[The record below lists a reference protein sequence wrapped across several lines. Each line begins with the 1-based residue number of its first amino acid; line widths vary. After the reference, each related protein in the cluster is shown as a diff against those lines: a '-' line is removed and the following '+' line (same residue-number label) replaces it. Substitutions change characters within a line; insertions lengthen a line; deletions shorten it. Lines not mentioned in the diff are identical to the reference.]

1 MSVFKRLRDL
11 TLSNVYAMIEKA
23 EDPVKLTDQ
32 YLRDMQDDLE
42 EAEKAVA
49 AQIALEKKFKQLYEE
64 QEALVKKRDEQAH
77 MAAQA
82 KNLDLAR
89 RALEEK
95 KAAEQKMNEYKAS
108 YEQNKLVADSLREKL
123 GDMRKQVTELKNKRE
138 TLVAR
143 ANAAKAQRNINKTM
157 AGFGSDSSMNGLKR
171 MEDKVLQMEAEAEA
185 SGEVYKKETSL
196 DEEFAKLDKDKVVDD
211 ELAALMKKYEG

>member
-1 MSVFKRLRDL
+1 MSLFKRLRDL
-11 TLSNVYAMIEKA
+11 TLSNVYALIEKA
-23 EDPVKLTDQ
+23 EDPVKMTDQ
-32 YLRDMQDDLE
+32 YLRDMQEDLE

-77 MAAQA
+77 LAVQN
-82 KNLDLAR
+82 KNIELAR

-108 YEQNKLVADSLREKL
+108 YEQNKAAADNLRDKL
-123 GDMRKQVTELKNKRE
+123 EDMRKQFTELKNKRE

-143 ANAAKAQRNINKTM
+143 ANAAKAQRDINKAM
-157 AGFGSDSSMNGLKR
+157 SGIGSDSAMSGLKR
-171 MEDKVLQMEAEAEA
+171 MEDKVMQMEAEAEA
-185 SGEVYKKETSL
+185 SGEVYKREKSL
-196 DEEFAKLDKDKVVDD
+196 DEEFEKLGKDKQIDD
-211 ELAALMKKYEG
+211 ELAELMKKYEG

>member
-32 YLRDMQDDLE
+32 YLRDMQEDLE

-95 KAAEQKMNEYKAS
+95 KAAEQKTNEYKAS
-108 YEQNKLVADSLREKL
+108 YEQNKIAADSLREKL
-123 GDMRKQVTELKNKRE
+123 GEMRKQVIELKNKRE

-157 AGFGSDSSMNGLKR
+157 AGFGADSSMNGLKR
-171 MEDKVLQMEAEAEA
+171 MEEKVLQMEAEAEA
-185 SGEVYKKETSL
+185 SGEVYKKEKSL
-196 DEEFAKLDKDKVVDD
+196 DEEFEKLNKDKLVDD